1 MKELIER
8 NYQSIRKRGLITDD
22 TKIIDFQSKLVE
34 EFMELDEAIIKT
46 ENDVMTDENVCFE
59 LADVILTA
67 LNFARHYE
75 IDIESYLLKK
85 IEINEKR

>member
-1 MKELIER
+1 MKDLIER

-34 EFMELDEAIIKT
+34 EFLELDEAIIKT

-67 LNFARHYE
+67 LNFSRHYN

-85 IEINEKR
+85 IEINENR

>member
-67 LNFARHYE
+67 LNFARHYN
-75 IDIESYLLKK
+75 IDIEKYLWKK
-85 IEINEKR
+85 IEINENR